1 MERIAIVGI
10 DSFSISLIKIF
21 SGKVKYISAIDSD
34 PEQVAKIQDMV
45 NYSIAG
51 NIENSET
58 ISSFLNNDIDTAF
71 ISTGENITSSI
82 LAVYQIMEMGIENIY
97 AKAISEDHAKIL
109 KEIGVKE
116 VISPEEDTAKHLI
129 EKLSKDHKL

>member
-1 MERIAIVGI
+1 MERIAIIGI

-21 SGKVKYISAIDSD
+21 SGKLKYISAIDSD

-45 NYSIAG
+45 NYSIVG

-71 ISTGENITSSI
+71 ISTGKNITASI
-82 LAVYQIMEMGIENIY
+82 FAVYHLIEMGIKKIY
-97 AKAISEDHAKIL
+97 ARAISEDHAKIL
-109 KEIGVKE
+109 KEMGIKE
-116 VISPEEDTAKHLI
+116 IISPEKDTAEHLFD
-129 EKLSKDHKL
+129 KLSDAH